1 MKNMY
6 DIRMLCKVVNLHHSV
21 YYYHK
26 QNRKNSYKTA
36 NIELDKK
43 IKEEF
48 EKSKKRYGSPKIT
61 KVLNSQGIKVSQ
73 KRVARRMK
81 ELGLRSIIVKKF
93 NHSGSKKVDDKNKE
107 NLLEQD
113 FKATKPSEKWVGDI
127 TYIYT
132 KETGWTYLA
141 IVMDLFDLKII
152 GWSYGINMTA
162 QLVIDAFEKAQ
173 EERKVENG
181 MIFHSDLGSQ
191 YTSNEYENLL
201 LNKNVK
207 HSYSQKGYPY
217 DNASMESFNAILK
230 KEEVNVNTY
239 ETFNEARL
247 EYNNNQTREDRKIED
262 YFKKVCNSQN
272 DIACVI
278 IIELGDMDFW
288 NDKNEEYRL
297 KMIDVYNEQVKDL
310 IKIVPTFKIA
320 NATIHFDET
329 SPHMHI
335 VGVPVVENCTRG
347 MKKQVGK
354 SKIFTKTILTE
365 IQDKMRN
372 TCIKSYNK
380 FYDVDSKLKTKR

>member
-6 DIRMLCKVVNLHHSV
+6 DIRMLCKVVKLHHSV

-26 QNRKNSYKTA
+26 QNRKNNYKTA

-73 KRVARRMK
+73 KRVSRRMK

-107 NLLEQD
+107 NLLAQD

-239 ETFNEARL
+239 ETFKEARL
-247 EYNNNQTREDRKIED
+247 AIFEFIEGWYNNTRIHSSLDYKTPNQK
-262 YFKKVCNSQN
+262 
-272 DIACVI
+272 
-278 IIELGDMDFW
+278 
-288 NDKNEEYRL
+288 
-297 KMIDVYNEQVKDL
+297 YNEY
-310 IKIVPTFKIA
+310 IK
-320 NATIHFDET
+320 
-329 SPHMHI
+329 
-335 VGVPVVENCTRG
+335 GVA
-347 MKKQVGK
+347 
-354 SKIFTKTILTE
+354 
-365 IQDKMRN
+365 
-372 TCIKSYNK
+372 
-380 FYDVDSKLKTKR
+380 

>member
-61 KVLNSQGIKVSQ
+61 KMLNKQGIKVSQ

-81 ELGLRSIIVKKF
+81 VLGLRSIIVKKF
-93 NHSGSKKVDDKNKE
+93 NHNGNKKVDDKNKE
-107 NLLEQD
+107 NLLEQN
-113 FKATKPSEKWVGDI
+113 FNAEKPSEKWVGDI

-152 GWSYGINMTA
+152 GWSYGENMTSE
-162 QLVIDAFEKAQ
+162 LVISAFEKA
-173 EERKVENG
+173 KVARGVTEG

-191 YTSNEYENLL
+191 YTSNEYEKILL
-201 LNKNVK
+201 ENNVK
-207 HSYSQKGYPY
+207 HSYSKKGYPY

-239 ETFNEARL
+239 TTFKEAKLAIFEFIERW
-247 EYNNNQTREDRKIED
+247 YNNTRIHSTLDYKTPNQK
-262 YFKKVCNSQN
+262 
-272 DIACVI
+272 
-278 IIELGDMDFW
+278 
-288 NDKNEEYRL
+288 
-297 KMIDVYNEQVKDL
+297 YNEY
-310 IKIVPTFKIA
+310 IKNIA
-320 NATIHFDET
+320 
-329 SPHMHI
+329 
-335 VGVPVVENCTRG
+335 
-347 MKKQVGK
+347 
-354 SKIFTKTILTE
+354 
-365 IQDKMRN
+365 
-372 TCIKSYNK
+372 
-380 FYDVDSKLKTKR
+380 